1 MPTRRPAETTP
12 DLFSALPTV
21 TAAGPSAVPKGK
33 AGQNSPASQQRHFLP
48 EDLAGALKRLD
59 DVEIDALL
67 AAVTAEAQRRG
78 RRPPSPSKEKPVSDS
93 KPQRRQEA
101 AEDGTVSLTIGKLN
115 AVRAAFKAGVKP
127 SSIARQ
133 FGISQSDVRK
143 ASVTISSDLTSPLIS
158 MASLAIGGL
167 DLGRVN
173 STSTPHTCAAAPSPI
188 AASVPAVMRDI
199 RLYRVCHARTRRP
212 QAAIAVC
219 KCRFHATIVAQCL
232 QQSRPRGRDSLRPF
246 AGRLHGVPQSLVK
259 GAPHR
264 RAAR

>member
-1 MPTRRPAETTP
+1 MVTLPAVAAVSHRRHSWGMPTRRPAETTP

-33 AGQNSPASQQRHFLP
+33 AGPDSLASQQRHFLP

-67 AAVTAEAQRRG
+67 AAVTTEAERRG
-78 RRPPSPSKEKPVSDS
+78 RRPPSPAKEKPVADA

-101 AEDGTVSLTIGKLN
+101 AEDGAGSLTTGKLN

-127 SSIARQ
+127 SAIARQ

-158 MASLAIGGL
+158 RTFLAIGAWIS
-167 DLGRVN
+167 DA
-173 STSTPHTCAAAPSPI
+173 STQRQHRIHVRPPPRRSL
-188 AASVPAVMRDI
+188 PAC
-199 RLYRVCHARTRRP
+199 RL
-212 QAAIAVC
+212 
-219 KCRFHATIVAQCL
+219 
-232 QQSRPRGRDSLRPF
+232 
-246 AGRLHGVPQSLVK
+246 
-259 GAPHR
+259 
-264 RAAR
+264 